1 MKAPAPTGPVDVIV
15 IGASAGGVAATKALV
30 KELPAAVMIV
40 LHTAPTGGYLASILD
55 WLSPLEAAFARDGE
69 RIQRGRIY
77 VAPPDR
83 SMALSTTSAGSATGS
98 ARRHSCTSQSNVR
111 ADCLETSLRAIREEQ
126 ALLERLVA
134 RGRERSI
141 DERSLERRLWQ
152 VRRLGWLGDQIE
164 ALIRGSAKVG

>member
-1 MKAPAPTGPVDVIV
+1 
-15 IGASAGGVAATKALV
+15 
-30 KELPAAVMIV
+30 
-40 LHTAPTGGYLASILD
+40 
-55 WLSPLEAAFARDGE
+55 
-69 RIQRGRIY
+69 
-77 VAPPDR
+77 
-83 SMALSTTSAGSATGS
+83 
-98 ARRHSCTSQSNVR
+98 VR